1 MPDACLHMLTLY
13 HTFIYRF
20 PPSIPSCFHPSI
32 CWSIPHS
39 HPYLPGQSV
48 GLSFRVAGARDCAP
62 LQKRAKR
69 EGFVACPKTMAGM
82 DRHGTFEE
90 DLQRCIFRGRRST
103 KDMFMRDVRKISLR
117 YIPAKWMA
125 GQPLRSLM
133 SGPASHCDLFW

>member
-103 KDMFMRDVRKISLR
+103 KDMFMRDVRKISLH
-117 YIPAKWMA
+117 YIPLHSTTLL
-125 GQPLRSLM
+125 Q
-133 SGPASHCDLFW
+133 SGWPASHYDL